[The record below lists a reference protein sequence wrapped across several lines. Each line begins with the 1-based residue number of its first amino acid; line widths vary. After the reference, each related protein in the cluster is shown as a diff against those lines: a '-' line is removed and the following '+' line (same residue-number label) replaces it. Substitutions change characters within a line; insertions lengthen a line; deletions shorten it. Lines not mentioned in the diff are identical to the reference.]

1 MGSYPRVKYVLTPR
15 MSQIFLG
22 EIIKFYRKWVSDV
35 DMVVNF
41 NDFSRPNKKI
51 KYFSRTLTK
60 LKDFSR

>member
-1 MGSYPRVKYVLTPR
+1 